1 MNNTEYHSFLASIL
15 FATFIVS
22 QHRGP
27 GMVGGAARAGAVVP
41 PTAALAAAFCF
52 SMVQSKV

>member
-1 MNNTEYHSFLASIL
+1 
-15 FATFIVS
+15 
-22 QHRGP
+22 
-27 GMVGGAARAGAVVP
+27 MVGGATDVEVP